1 MEGDKGNG
9 TPKDFNE
16 CVSHDQLR
24 EAIENGQK
32 VMTETITQAVTAAI
46 RDLNARLSADDRV
59 EVCQLAIADGVTI
72 CRRLV

>member
-1 MEGDKGNG
+1 MSGDDGST

-46 RDLNARLSADDRV
+46 RDLKLPKTIEWVDRRISTLTDWV
-59 EVCQLAIADGVTI
+59 
-72 CRRLV
+72 